1 MIGKVLNR
9 SREYGNMKDEET
21 TIKNLQD
28 MIGEFCDEREWGQFH
43 NPKDLAI
50 GISTEAAELLEIFR
64 FKDESQSTDALTDP
78 AIRERISDELADVLY
93 FTLRFSQMN
102 GMDLSEALSK
112 KMEKNKIKY
121 PVETSR
127 GCNKKY
133 NEY

>member
-1 MIGKVLNR
+1 
-9 SREYGNMKDEET
+9 MKDEET

-64 FKDESQSTDALTDP
+64 FKDESQSTDALADP
-78 AIRERISDELADVLY
+78 AIRDRISDELADVLY